1 MKYLFALSSVSY
13 KKIQKD
19 NYMKLRK
26 QHEQNEIFNKETET
40 IKKNVKNS
48 GTEDM
53 MNENFKMQ

>member
-1 MKYLFALSSVSY
+1 
-13 KKIQKD
+13 
-19 NYMKLRK
+19 MKLRK

>member
-1 MKYLFALSSVSY
+1 MSY